1 MRRRVLLGAG
11 AALTGTALGGA
22 LTAAPAAA
30 QTAAGPRAGTW
41 GAAAY
46 PLADVAFG
54 AQTGRFIVRTSVAG
68 TSPRLRLSNVGGAAP
83 LTVGTVRFGLHA
95 GGGAVAAGTNKA
107 VTFGGAD
114 TVVIAAGA
122 VVLSDPI
129 DLDLPAEAD
138 VAVSIHVPDVV
149 ADVTGHSIAAQRSYL
164 TADGDHAAEESA
176 AAFTEYLSKWYL
188 LDEITVELDGPGGT
202 VVCLGDSITDGV
214 GSTSNLNRRW
224 PDYLARRLLTA
235 DANTGVLN
243 AGVSGNRV
251 LWDGAAPSAQARL
264 DRDVLSHPGVHA
276 VVLLEAINDIASGKA
291 AAPGD
296 LLAAYAQIR
305 ERLAVHGVRLVLGTV
320 TPWLGS
326 ASYTDAKEDIRVA
339 VNTAIRAGTDPF
351 IDFEAAV
358 RDPENPKRLRAEY
371 DSGGGVHPSWA
382 GYEAMAAAVDLAL
395 LAPSNPSL

>member
-1 MRRRVLLGAG
+1 MKRRVLLGAG
-11 AALTGTALGGA
+11 AAIGGTALGGA
-22 LTAAPAAA
+22 FSAAPAAA
-30 QTAAGPRAGTW
+30 QTAAGLRVGTW

-46 PLADVAFG
+46 PLADVTFG
-54 AQTGRFIVRTSVAG
+54 GRTGRFIVRTSVAG
-68 TSPRLRLSNVGGAAP
+68 TAPRLRLSNVGGTAP

-95 GGGAVAAGTNKA
+95 GGGAVTAGTNKA
-107 VTFGGAD
+107 VTFGGDAS
-114 TVVIAAGA
+114 VVIAAGA
-122 VVLSDPI
+122 VVLSDTI

-138 VAVSIHVPDVV
+138 VAVSIHVPDTV
-149 ADVTGHSIAAQRSYL
+149 ANVTGHSIAAQRSYL
-164 TADGDHAAEESA
+164 TVDGDYAADESA
-176 AAFTEYLSKWYL
+176 DAFTEFISKWYL
-188 LDEITVELDGPGGT
+188 LDEITVELDGPGGA

-224 PDYLARRLLTA
+224 PDYLARRLLA
-235 DANTGVLN
+235 AGASTGVLN

-276 VVLLEAINDIASGKA
+276 VILLEAINDIASGKA

-326 ASYTDAKEDIRVA
+326 ASYTDAKEAIRVA
-339 VNTAIRAGTDPF
+339 VNTAIRESGDPY

-358 RDPENPKRLRAEY
+358 RDPDDPRKLRAEY

-382 GYEAMAAAVDLAL
+382 GYEAMAAAVDLTL
-395 LAPSNPSL
+395 LEPNPSL